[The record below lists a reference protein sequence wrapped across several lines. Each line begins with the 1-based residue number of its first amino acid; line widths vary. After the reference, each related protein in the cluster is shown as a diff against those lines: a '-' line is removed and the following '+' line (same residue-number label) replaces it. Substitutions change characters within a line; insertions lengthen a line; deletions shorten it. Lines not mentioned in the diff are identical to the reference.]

1 MKNLKG
7 RYYGINVDLYKKFKV
22 EEKYK
27 IFLEELENYLSK
39 EKDSLANLANS
50 SAFIYVFFENI
61 NWSGFY
67 LLKED
72 ELVLGPF
79 CGMPATTRIK
89 IGEGVCG
96 YTAEK
101 REVVVVD
108 NVCEFPGH
116 IACDVRSKSE
126 IVLPIIQDDILCG
139 VLDIDSGVVARFT
152 PLEKETLEAGLEIM
166 LKYIDFKKLV

>member
-1 MKNLKG
+1 MAF
-7 RYYGINVDLYKKFKV
+7 NVDLYKNFKV

-50 SAFIYVFFENI
+50 SAFIYAFFENI

-67 LLKED
+67 LLKEE

-79 CGMPATTRIK
+79 CGMPATTKIK
-89 IGEGVCG
+89 VGEGVCG

-152 PLEKETLEAGLEIM
+152 SLEKETLEAALKIM
-166 LKYIDFKKLV
+166 LKYIDFKELI

>member
-1 MKNLKG
+1 ML
-7 RYYGINVDLYKKFKV
+7 
-22 EEKYK
+22 
-27 IFLEELENYLSK
+27 
-39 EKDSLANLANS
+39 
-50 SAFIYVFFENI
+50 FENI

-67 LLKED
+67 LLKEN

-126 IVLPIIQDDILCG
+126 IVLPIIQDDVLYG

-152 PLEKETLEAGLEIM
+152 PLEKEILEAALKIM
-166 LKYIDFKKLV
+166 LKYINFKKLI